1 MTATMT
7 SRDFNQDVSQ
17 AKRLAGQAPLVITD
31 RGQAAFVLMTHA
43 EYLRLTGGAPSIL
56 DLLDHPESA
65 DFEFEPER
73 LKGGPI
79 RSAGLD

>member
-7 SRDFNQDVSQ
+7 SRDFNQDVGQ
-17 AKRLAGQAPLVITD
+17 AKRLALEAPLVITD

-43 EYLRLTGGAPSIL
+43 EYLRLTGRAPSIL
-56 DLLDHPESA
+56 DLLNHPESA

-73 LKGGPI
+73 LKGGRI
-79 RSAGLD
+79 RTVDRD

>member
-31 RGQAAFVLMTHA
+31 RGHAAFVLMTHA
-43 EYLRLTGGAPSIL
+43 EYLRLTGSAPSIL

-73 LKGGPI
+73 LKGGMI
-79 RSAGLD
+79 RKADLE